1 MKTNRFGALMLLML
15 AAIISWSTANA
26 QSFTVKGI
34 VTDAESGEAIIGCSV
49 VIDGTR
55 NGTTT
60 GTDGT
65 YSIHVSKGATL
76 VFSFVGYRTQK
87 IKVVSTRI
95 DVALKADTQTLEE
108 CIVVG
113 YANEARKMVCGATPL
128 SMVRS
133 MPCYGKISSEEYKEI
148 QENGF
153 KQVLDTPLSTFSID
167 VDAASYSNMRRF
179 LNKGELPPTNAI
191 RTEEKKEDLVAT
203 VRKDSATIQKG
214 LITGNREKKVVVSP
228 HTEVPQAM
236 TQEWIDEALETT
248 IAEEPLAATTSSAM
262 KSIPANDSSL
272 TAQVA
277 VAGKVHGTVT
287 DSNGY
292 PIVGATVKLKGT
304 NQGTISDVN
313 GNFVLKTGG
322 NRELAVDYIGYESVT
337 LPADTTKSLLIAM
350 NEDQATLDE
359 VVVVGYG
366 SQSKG
371 SITGAVAS
379 LKMSGTPQPTIGRK
393 AFRKYLKES
402 LVHPSDKDC
411 ARAKGKVI
419 LTFRVDKEGRPQ
431 DITVKKGLC
440 ASADEEAI
448 RLIEEGPDWT
458 MGEEP
463 VEISIRF

>member
-1 MKTNRFGALMLLML
+1 MKLSDYIRGFRKGKEAHRLEKEAMRDPFLADALEGY
-15 AAIISWSTANA
+15 SR
-26 QSFTVKGI
+26 V
-34 VTDAESGEAIIGCSV
+34 ESGADEQIELLRRRV
-49 VIDGTR
+49 NMRV
-55 NGTTT
+55 
-60 GTDGT
+60 
-65 YSIHVSKGATL
+65 
-76 VFSFVGYRTQK
+76 TQK
-87 IKVVSTRI
+87 RRHTIAWS
-95 DVALKADTQTLEE
+95 VAASLLIGVCIGSYFLLQENTLPD
-108 CIVVG
+108 
-113 YANEARKMVCGATPL
+113 EARIAMEEVSHLEPL
-128 SMVRS
+128 SVQ
-133 MPCYGKISSEEYKEI
+133 K
-148 QENGF
+148 
-153 KQVLDTPLSTFSID
+153 
-167 VDAASYSNMRRF
+167 
-179 LNKGELPPTNAI
+179 
-191 RTEEKKEDLVAT
+191 EEKKEDLVAT

-277 VAGKVHGTVT
+277 VGGKVHGRVT
-287 DSNGY
+287 DSSGY

-379 LKMSGTPQPTIGRK
+379 LKMSGTPQPTVGRK

>member
-1 MKTNRFGALMLLML
+1 MSHLKRENPLCRQRTVGPVLVASFGKEHTVVIERPARARAEALNEILHRHAGALR
-15 AAIISWSTANA
+15 A
-26 QSFTVKGI
+26 
-34 VTDAESGEAIIGCSV
+34 
-49 VIDGTR
+49 R
-55 NGTTT
+55 
-60 GTDGT
+60 
-65 YSIHVSKGATL
+65 
-76 VFSFVGYRTQK
+76 
-87 IKVVSTRI
+87 
-95 DVALKADTQTLEE
+95 DVEH
-108 CIVVG
+108 
-113 YANEARKMVCGATPL
+113 
-128 SMVRS
+128 
-133 MPCYGKISSEEYKEI
+133 
-148 QENGF
+148 
-153 KQVLDTPLSTFSID
+153 
-167 VDAASYSNMRRF
+167 DAA
-179 LNKGELPPTNAI
+179 
-191 RTEEKKEDLVAT
+191 
-203 VRKDSATIQKG
+203 VRHHQ
-214 LITGNREKKVVVSP
+214 R
-228 HTEVPQAM
+228 
-236 TQEWIDEALETT
+236 
-248 IAEEPLAATTSSAM
+248 
-262 KSIPANDSSL
+262 
-272 TAQVA
+272 A
-277 VAGKVHGTVT
+277 VAERESLRHVVRHHQAGDVMLRHDALREREHLFRRARVERRRVLVEVGGKVHGRVT
-287 DSNGY
+287 DSSGY

>member
-1 MKTNRFGALMLLML
+1 MKLSDYIRGFRKGKEAHRLEKEAMRDPFLADALEGY
-15 AAIISWSTANA
+15 SR
-26 QSFTVKGI
+26 V
-34 VTDAESGEAIIGCSV
+34 ESGADEQIELLRRRV
-49 VIDGTR
+49 NMRV
-55 NGTTT
+55 
-60 GTDGT
+60 
-65 YSIHVSKGATL
+65 
-76 VFSFVGYRTQK
+76 TQK
-87 IKVVSTRI
+87 RRHTIVWS
-95 DVALKADTQTLEE
+95 VAASLLIGVCIGSYFLLQENTLPD
-108 CIVVG
+108 
-113 YANEARKMVCGATPL
+113 EARIAMEEVSQLEPL
-128 SMVRS
+128 SVQ
-133 MPCYGKISSEEYKEI
+133 K
-148 QENGF
+148 
-153 KQVLDTPLSTFSID
+153 
-167 VDAASYSNMRRF
+167 
-179 LNKGELPPTNAI
+179 
-191 RTEEKKEDLVAT
+191 EEKKEDLVAT

-277 VAGKVHGTVT
+277 VGGKVHGRVT
-287 DSNGY
+287 DSSGY

-304 NQGTISDVN
+304 NQGTFSDVN
-313 GNFVLKTGG
+313 GNFV
-322 NRELAVDYIGYESVT
+322 
-337 LPADTTKSLLIAM
+337 PADTTKSLLIAM